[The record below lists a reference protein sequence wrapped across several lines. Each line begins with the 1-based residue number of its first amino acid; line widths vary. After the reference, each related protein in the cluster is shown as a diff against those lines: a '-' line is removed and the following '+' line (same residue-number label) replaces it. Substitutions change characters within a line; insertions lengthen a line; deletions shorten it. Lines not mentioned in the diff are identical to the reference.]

1 MTTAVM
7 NDTLIRAGAVDKE
20 GWYPA
25 TVVGT
30 EIVALEYG
38 PIVRFAFLTD
48 DGYLAWGRVN
58 LRASPGCKLF
68 RWAEILLGRRLH
80 DGDRIDLRELN
91 GKRCM
96 VFITITEQNGKRLNT
111 VTTISTSTIGGET
124 E

>member
-1 MTTAVM
+1 MTTAVV
-7 NDTLIRAGAVDKE
+7 NDTLIRVGAVE
-20 GWYPA
+20 HNGWYPA

-30 EIVALEYG
+30 EIVSLEYG

-58 LRASPGCKLF
+58 LRASQGCKLF
-68 RWAEILLGRRLH
+68 RWAEILLGRQLQ
-80 DGDRIDLRELN
+80 DGDKIDLRELT

-96 VFITITEQNGKRLNT
+96 VLVTITEQNGKRLNT
-111 VTTISTSTIGGET
+111 VKTISTIGGET